1 MNRIYC
7 AIGKIVEVTQFIEVR
22 LGDICEKSEII
33 KEFSRHAKMTKEA
46 YTQIESDA
54 AYIKDKMLTMTF
66 GAMIGVI
73 YESKSLSYDET
84 TELKTLLEK
93 RNYFTHEYF
102 KYTSFANA
110 KEQDIIEEFE
120 ALKEYLGRLKK
131 FLSRLEMIYAGQ
143 VERLDYLIA
152 KNGL

>member
-46 YTQIESDA
+46 YEQIQSDA
-54 AYIKDKMLTMTF
+54 GYIKDKMLTMTF

-102 KYTSFANA
+102 KYTTFENA
-110 KEQDIIEEFE
+110 KEQDIVEEFE
-120 ALKEYLGRLKK
+120 ALKEYLARLKK
-131 FLSRLEMIYAGQ
+131 FLNRLEIIYAGQ
-143 VERLDYLIA
+143 KERLEYLIA
-152 KNGL
+152 KNNL